1 MAEKIKLFELDID
14 SKSLITSLAN
24 TRKEIEALTKAQK
37 ENTRST
43 EEEQQAYEA
52 NAVILKQLSAEYRD
66 NQKVLDAVTKAQTKS
81 IDTVDD
87 ARKALSAVS
96 VLWAQV
102 TKVEGANSKQAEE
115 LAAQKLKL
123 TNRLKE
129 LEAATGDTRRN
140 VGNYTQSILE
150 AVKGT
155 GAFAQVGGQ
164 LPSFLGGISNGFK
177 AGQGASTGFIGGLKG
192 IGGAITATGIGAFV
206 QVIALLV
213 TGLSKLKVV
222 TDPIEQAFA
231 GIAAIIQELVNRFE
245 VLSEAFGF
253 LLKGEFSKAADQA
266 AKSVDGLGNSL
277 ANAANEAARLEKN
290 QQDLDDELVR
300 GKVITAEANKQI
312 DILLAKSKDRSLSE
326 AERIKL
332 IQEANKIEKEQF
344 ETALTNAKELERI
357 NKGKLKLATGLT
369 DAEIELFLSKK
380 GTLQQD
386 EAIQKKIDKNEEQFK
401 KFTEARVERINIER
415 QSQSLQE
422 KLQGRI
428 NILNEQRIADEERAA
443 AAAEKAAEQRQKAA
457 EKVAEAEV
465 KRKEA
470 VVQSVQDEIIAFE
483 TANKSRLKAA
493 ETLTSELAAEEV
505 ARQAKLSELQVKLAE
520 AQKAAGKLSEAEF
533 AAQLDKIN
541 EEFTT
546 FTTGLSAR
554 AATEALD
561 SLTQQIIAARTKL
574 DQTKSGAGLLLTPE
588 QVSAEKQAL
597 ADLRDAELAALD
609 QKVLK
614 TAERE
619 AEIFKIKEAFRVGV
633 KSLDDRVAKEEE
645 QREAF
650 NFQTKIDL
658 LTLQGETELNIRRE
672 QLARQQEVEIAAAE
686 AVGASVSDVQEK
698 FRLLNEQLDK
708 EAINTRLSLVANYL
722 NEFSQLVGSNTEFG
736 KLAASAATL
745 INTYQSARA
754 AFASQVI
761 PGDPS
766 SLARGIAAA
775 AFAVASGLAA
785 VAKIN
790 KTEVPK
796 APPKTNIPKL
806 EEGGFVIGGKRHS
819 QGGTVFTGSD
829 GSQFEAEKDEAMFVL
844 NRNATSQ
851 LKALSSLNQLFPAM
865 KRVGTFQSGGFP
877 QQNAQELASR
887 VTTDSLFQQQIV
899 VDVKDIITQT
909 ERRVQV
915 VDSATV

>member
-87 ARKALSAVS
+87 ARKALSAIS

-164 LPSFLGGISNGFK
+164 LPTFLEGISNGFK

-231 GIAAIIQELVNRFE
+231 GIAAIVQELVNRFE

-277 ANAANEAARLEKN
+277 ANAANEAARLQAN

-312 DILLAKSKDRSLSE
+312 DILIAKSKDRSLSE

-332 IQEANKIEKEQF
+332 INQANELEKEQF
-344 ETALTNAKELERI
+344 KLSLDNAKEQERI
-357 NKGKLKLATGLT
+357 DKAKLRLATGLT
-369 DAEIELFLSKK
+369 DAEIDLFIAKK
-380 GTLQQD
+380 TTEKQD
-386 EAIQKKIDKNEEQFK
+386 EVIQKKLDKNEEQYI
-401 KFTEARVERINIER
+401 KFTEARIERINIER

-422 KLQGRI
+422 RLQGRI
-428 NILNEQRIADEERAA
+428 NTLNEQRIADEERAA

-457 EKVAEAEV
+457 EKVAEAER
-465 KRKEA
+465 KRKDE
-470 VVQSVQDEIIAFE
+470 VVATIQDEIIAFQ
-483 TANKSRLKAA
+483 TANKSRLKEA

-520 AQKAAGKLSEAEF
+520 AQKAAGKLSSAEF
-533 AAQLDKIN
+533 SAQLDKIN
-541 EEFTT
+541 EEFTA

-561 SLTQQIIAARTKL
+561 RLTQQIIAARTKL
-574 DQTKSGAGLLLTPE
+574 DKTKSGAGLLLTPE
-588 QVSAEKQAL
+588 QVAAEKQAL

-686 AVGASVSDVQEK
+686 AIGASVSDVEQK
-698 FRLLNEQLDK
+698 YRLLNQQLER
-708 EAINTRLSLVANYL
+708 EAINTKLSLAANYL
-722 NEFSQLVGSNTEFG
+722 TQFAQLVGENTEFG
-736 KLAASAATL
+736 KLAASAAAI
-745 INTYQSARA
+745 INTYEAITEALNAPTLVQRIANV
-754 AFASQVI
+754 AFATAT
-761 PGDPS
+761 G
-766 SLARGIAAA
+766 
-775 AFAVASGLAA
+775 FKAVAQ
-785 VAKIN
+785 IN
-790 KTEVPK
+790 STKVPK